1 MSSGEQRFG
10 ETTVV
15 EGLALNGR
23 AGALVQTDEGSWY
36 YVGGLDSWDDAL
48 VMQRVSVTGV
58 LRLREAGIP
67 DEEPEGEHST
77 GLADD
82 TLVLDDPSWSL
93 ASG

>member
-1 MSSGEQRFG
+1 MTNGEQRFG
-10 ETTVV
+10 RTTVV

-23 AGALVQTDEGSWY
+23 AGALVQTDEGTWY
-36 YVGGLDSWDDAL
+36 YVGGLESWDDAL

-58 LRLREAGIP
+58 LRLREADVP
-67 DEEPEGEHST
+67 REQPEGEHST

-82 TLVLDDPSWSL
+82 TLVLDDASWSL